1 MPTQPALVRPQRLRS
16 ARNQRFVSPVKCPTV
31 GQCFD
36 IEVTRETDGWLI
48 RIPEIGGVAH
58 AGRRATVE
66 LVAREYIA
74 VRTGIPIGY
83 VTIFVARDTR

>member
-1 MPTQPALVRPQRLRS
+1 MPIQPTLRRARSLRSGRSQRL
-16 ARNQRFVSPVKCPTV
+16 NLPMI

-36 IEVTRETDGWLI
+36 IEITREADGWMV
-48 RIPEIGGVAH
+48 RIPEIGGVTR

-83 VTIFVARDTR
+83 IAIFVAREIG

>member
-1 MPTQPALVRPQRLRS
+1 MTFQPTLRRAQS
-16 ARNQRFVSPVKCPTV
+16 LRNGRINNRAHRVNFPMI

-58 AGRRATVE
+58 AGRRSTVE
-66 LVAREYIA
+66 LVARECIA
-74 VRTGIPIGY
+74 TRTGIPIGY
-83 VTIFVARDTR
+83 ISTFVAKETR